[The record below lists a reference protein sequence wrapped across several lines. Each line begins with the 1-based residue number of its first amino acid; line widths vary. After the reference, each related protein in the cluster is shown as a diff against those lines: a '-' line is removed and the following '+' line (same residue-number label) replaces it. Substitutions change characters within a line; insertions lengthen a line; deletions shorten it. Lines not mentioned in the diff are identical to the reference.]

1 MSKKSVVLYL
11 LALYS
16 VEPYYTDQALVLKI
30 LKRLKPARMK
40 KFSSSAE
47 AEEFNTTFEAVA
59 LPFEQVTV

>member
-11 LALYS
+11 LVLFS
-16 VEPYYTDQALVLKI
+16 VEPYYTDQAQVLKI

-47 AEEFNTTFEAVA
+47 AEEFNTTSEAVA
-59 LPFEQVTV
+59 LPFEQVPV

>member
-1 MSKKSVVLYL
+1 M
-11 LALYS
+11 
-16 VEPYYTDQALVLKI
+16 LKI

-47 AEEFNTTFEAVA
+47 AEEFNTTSEAVA